1 MMQTIRELIK
11 QALQEDIG
19 AGDITTKATIPIEQ
33 IGEAK
38 CYVKENC
45 IIAGVELARMI
56 CNEVDPSLIIDFTVK
71 DGDAIKAINCIGNI
85 KGSLHSILKAE
96 RLLLNWM
103 QRMSGIATKTNYFVE
118 VANKQQVKILDT
130 RKTTPNCRIIEKWAV
145 KIGGG
150 HNHRFGLYDEVL
162 IKDNHIKASGGIA
175 KAIKACEHYFFVN
188 KINIPVVVE
197 VKNAAEFIIA
207 KQSEIVTRILIDNF
221 KQENIYEIIEL
232 NNGVKKI
239 EVSGNI
245 NETNIKEYAQSGI
258 DYISIGSLTHHIK
271 SIDISLKIL

>member
-175 KAIKACEHYFFVN
+175 KAIKACENYFFVN
-188 KINIPVVVE
+188 KINLPVVVE